1 MMEGANVKFKAYL
14 ESGIASKAV
23 ADIFEQHAA
32 EFDVEIENRTVTFSD
47 DTGMFFTGRARVQ
60 LVANPL
66 GTYGR
71 VIFNEGVIINI
82 WTDEHVPISSNILM
96 DASFDAELN
105 ARKEETTRR
114 IIDKISADLDDY
126 SCGEEIC
133 AEHIEIIEATY
144 YSDDETIGYR
154 PYWSCL
160 VKDRRTGNVRYVSSW
175 SELKEFIRSTL

>member
-1 MMEGANVKFKAYL
+1 MKFKACL

-23 ADIFEQHAA
+23 ADIFDQHAQK
-32 EFDVEIENRTVTFSD
+32 FDLEYDIENRTVTFSD
-47 DTGMFFTGRARVQ
+47 DTGMFFTGRARIQ

-71 VIFNEGVIINI
+71 VIFSEGVVINI

-96 DASFDAELN
+96 ATSPDAEIN
-105 ARKEETTRR
+105 VRKEETTRR
-114 IIDKISADLDDY
+114 IIDKLSADLDDY
-126 SCGEEIC
+126 SCGEDIC

-144 YSDDETIGYR
+144 YSDDETNGYR

-160 VKDRRTGNVRYVSSW
+160 VKDRKTGNERHVSSW